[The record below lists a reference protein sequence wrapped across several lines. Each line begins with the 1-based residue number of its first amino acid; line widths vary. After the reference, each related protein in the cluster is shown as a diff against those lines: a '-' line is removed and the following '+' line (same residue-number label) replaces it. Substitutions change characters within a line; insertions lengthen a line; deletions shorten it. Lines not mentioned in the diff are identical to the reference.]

1 MSIRQHFDDEIG
13 SLNKEI
19 LKMGLLVE
27 EAVKNGMESFKS
39 QDREKARIVIDNDD
53 EINSMENALCDHC
66 AILLAK
72 EQPVASDLRH
82 IVGAIKI
89 ITQLERIADHGVHLA
104 KKAIVLADQTYISPI
119 VNLPRMEEIGRTM
132 LVDALNAFV
141 DRDSEAAEEIA
152 SRDGQ
157 IDELYNQV
165 TRVVLTYILEDN
177 TKIEQGIELINVA
190 RFLERFGDHVKNICE
205 WVIFSERGEHADL

>member
-13 SLNKEI
+13 ALNKDI

-27 EAVKNGMESFKS
+27 EAVREGIEAFKD
-39 QDREKARIVIDNDD
+39 QDEDKARSVIKGD
-53 EINSMENALCDHC
+53 EAINNMENELCDQC

-104 KKAIVLADQTYISPI
+104 KKAIVLAGETYISPI
-119 VNLPRMEEIGRTM
+119 VNLPRMEEIARAM
-132 LVDALNAFV
+132 MVDALNAFV
-141 DRDSEAAEEIA
+141 ERDSESAEEIA
-152 SRDGQ
+152 ARDQQ
-157 IDELYNQV
+157 IDDLYTQV
-165 TRVVLTYILEDN
+165 VRVILTYILEDN
-177 TKIEQGIELINVA
+177 SKIEQGVELLSVA
-190 RFLERFGDHVKNICE
+190 RYLERFGDHVKNICE

>member
-27 EAVKNGMESFKS
+27 EAVKNGMEAFKS